1 MELPMS
7 LEPSSLSQQMRPR
20 LAPFAVAQR
29 YAGVSRSR
37 LYEWAKT
44 RPKLL
49 RKNGRA
55 SLVDFDELDAI
66 LNELPIAELKIP

>member
-1 MELPMS
+1 MS
-7 LEPSSLSQQMRPR
+7 LTANSAERLRPR
-20 LAPFAVAQR
+20 LAPFAVAQQ

-37 LYEWAKT
+37 LYEWARE

-66 LNELPIAELKIP
+66 LNELPVADLKT